1 MKDRKTMLD
10 YSKLILKSV
19 SFDSKLFKKEY
30 RKSLQ
35 WLSPLEVVS
44 LKIWLRQ
51 QQLKLNNK
59 SL

>member
-1 MKDRKTMLD
+1 MSDRKTMLD

-19 SFDSKLFKKEY
+19 SFDSKLFRKEY

-44 LKIWLRQ
+44 LKIWLREHRS
-51 QQLKLNNK
+51 K
-59 SL
+59 S